1 MKSNKMKK
9 FQPMLAVKADLEL
22 IKYPCYIS
30 RKLDGIRCVIKDGVP
45 YTRKLEDIPNLYIR
59 EKLKG
64 LPELDGELMIPGKGF
79 HDVQS
84 AVMSE
89 DGEPDFKFHVFDNF
103 IYPEAPFSQRLKLVR
118 PPNPFVQT
126 VWQSIVQ
133 NEAELLRYL
142 DVFIAEGY
150 EGLMVRSPE
159 SPYKF
164 GRSTLNEGYLLK
176 VKKFF
181 DDEAVLVRMVEKMTN
196 TNPKTLDKLGNSKRS
211 SHKAGKVPA
220 GTVGTFIALWKGK
233 EIKLGFGE
241 GICDYHKQEFWDN
254 QQNYI
259 GKQLTF
265 TYQEI
270 SPKGEPRFG
279 KFVGF
284 RYDI

>member
-1 MKSNKMKK
+1 
-9 FQPMLAVKADLEL
+9 
-22 IKYPCYIS
+22 
-30 RKLDGIRCVIKDGVP
+30 
-45 YTRKLEDIPNLYIR
+45 
-59 EKLKG
+59 

-103 IYPEAPFSQRLKLVR
+103 IDPKLPFNQRFKYVR
-118 PPNPFVQT
+118 EPNPFVKT
-126 VWQSIVQ
+126 VWYEVVE
-133 NEAELLRYL
+133 NEEELLATL
-142 DVFIAEGY
+142 DKYIKEGF
-150 EGLMVRSPE
+150 EGLMVRAPE

-164 GRSTLNEGYLLK
+164 GRSTLKEGWLLK
-176 VKKFF
+176 VKRFY
-181 DDEAVLVRMVEKMTN
+181 DDEAIFVDVEEKMHN

-220 GTVGTFIALWKGK
+220 GTAGVVIALWKGK
-233 EIKLGFGE
+233 LIRLGFGK
-241 GICDYHKQEFWDN
+241 GINDSHKLDLWLNREKYKGQ
-254 QQNYI
+254 
-259 GKQLTF
+259 KLTF
-265 TYQEI
+265 RYQEI

>member
-1 MKSNKMKK
+1 MKK

-45 YTRKLEDIPNLYIR
+45 YTRKLEDVPNLYIR

-103 IYPEAPFSQRLKLVR
+103 IHPDAPFSQRIKLVR

-126 VWQSIVQ
+126 VWQSIV
-133 NEAELLRYL
+133 NSEEELLHYL

-150 EGLMVRSPE
+150 EGVMVRSPE

-164 GRSTLNEGYLLK
+164 GRSTLKEGYLLK

-181 DDEAVLVRMVEKMTN
+181 DDEAVLVDIEEKMHN

-220 GTVGTFIALWKGK
+220 GTSGVFIALWNGK
-233 EIKLGFGE
+233 LIRLGFGE
-241 GICDYHKQEFWDN
+241 GITDAHKLEFWIN
-254 QQNYI
+254 KEKYKGQ
-259 GKQLTF
+259 KLTF
-265 TYQEI
+265 RYQEI